1 MYIYSVSIQYVFK
14 VPPNALKSMHILVH
28 YTKDNLIHD
37 WALAPL
43 HTMLSDDPM
52 DFILQEVFM
61 CTLLVLAYDLSMAV
75 SSGSDVLGQRNA
87 LL

>member
-1 MYIYSVSIQYVFK
+1 MFLYSIVFK

-37 WALAPL
+37 WPWAPL

-75 SSGSDVLGQRNA
+75 SVDLMCLGRGMPCCESDP
-87 LL
+87 